1 MRNFYCT
8 EMGATRTF
16 LDRQQVF
23 QQSFQAEEEQN
34 NQTKEAYDLL
44 TLVNQSYQ
52 ALDIGQLGSI
62 DDLRRA
68 LEDVESVRKSFMESN
83 FPSDTESLG
92 LASAINS
99 SEELETFE
107 RMVSFYEK
115 RRPPQGISWELF
127 TIRDGKLYIKS
138 NEERESALLETRK
151 RQAVEQLIKAIQQVE
166 ALGLTPFNSFES
178 PLIAKQGN
186 TYMIKK

>member
-1 MRNFYCT
+1 MS
-8 EMGATRTF
+8 ATRTF
-16 LDRQQVF
+16 SDRHQVF
-23 QQSFQAEEEQN
+23 QQSFQTNGEQTN
-34 NQTKEAYDLL
+34 HTKEAYDLL

-68 LEDVESVRKSFMESN
+68 LEDVESVRKSFMENN

-115 RRPPQGISWELF
+115 RKPPQGIDWELF
-127 TIRDGKLYIKS
+127 TIKDGKLYLKS
-138 NEERESALLETRK
+138 NEERASTLLATQKRK
-151 RQAVEQLIKAIQQVE
+151 AVEQLIKAIQQVE
-166 ALGLTPFNSFES
+166 SLGLTPFNSFES
-178 PLIAKQGN
+178 SLITKQGN

>member
-1 MRNFYCT
+1 MS
-8 EMGATRTF
+8 ATKTF
-16 LDRQQVF
+16 SDRQQVF
-23 QQSFQAEEEQN
+23 QQPTASAQGHR
-34 NQTKEAYDLL
+34 NQTKEEYDLL

-68 LEDVESVRKSFMESN
+68 LEDVESVRKSFMENN

-92 LASAINS
+92 LASVINS

-115 RRPPQGISWELF
+115 RKPPQGIRWELF
-127 TIRDGKLYIKS
+127 TIKNGKLCLKS
-138 NEERESALLETRK
+138 NQEREYASLENK
-151 RQAVEQLIKAIQQVE
+151 RREAVEQLIRAIQQVE
-166 ALGLTPFNSFES
+166 ALGITPFNNFDS
-178 PLIAKQGN
+178 PIITKQGD
-186 TYMIKK
+186 TYILKR